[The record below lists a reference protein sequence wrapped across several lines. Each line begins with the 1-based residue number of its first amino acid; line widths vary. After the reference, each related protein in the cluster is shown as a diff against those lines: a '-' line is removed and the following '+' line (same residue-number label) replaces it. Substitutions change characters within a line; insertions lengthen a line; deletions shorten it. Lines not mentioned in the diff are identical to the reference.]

1 MTVEEHVVLG
11 YRAGHEPSKIW
22 RDWLAIKRKRSAE
35 EETQVLSILNLL
47 GLQDVAYRKVTEL
60 PLGLGRLVEV
70 ARAIATSPKVL
81 LLDEPCAG
89 LDPQETQELGRV
101 LQRVVRQ
108 EGTGILLVE
117 HDLEV
122 VMRIS
127 DEITVLDHGLVI
139 ARGPAAQIR
148 EDAAVR
154 KAYLGSEL
162 SLLGND
168 E

>member
-1 MTVEEHVVLG
+1 V
-11 YRAGHEPSKIW
+11 
-22 RDWLAIKRKRSAE
+22 E
-35 EETQVLSILNLL
+35 EETHVHSVLNLL
-47 GLQDVAYRKVTEL
+47 GLQEVADRKVAEL

-89 LDPQETQELGRV
+89 LDSQETRELGQV
-101 LQRVVRQ
+101 LQRVARQ
-108 EGTGILLVE
+108 EDTGILLVE

-127 DEITVLDHGLVI
+127 DEITVLDHGSVI
-139 ARGPAAQIR
+139 ARGPASQIR

-162 SLLGND
+162 SLLGHD
-168 E
+168 D